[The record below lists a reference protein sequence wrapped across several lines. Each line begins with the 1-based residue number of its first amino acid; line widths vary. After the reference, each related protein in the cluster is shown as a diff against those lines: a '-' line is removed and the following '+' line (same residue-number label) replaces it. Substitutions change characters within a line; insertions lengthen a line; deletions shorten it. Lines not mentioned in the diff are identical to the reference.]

1 MRKHVTLS
9 YYTFLN
15 IDDVEGRFY
24 EEIDIYWL
32 LVREYGRELVNDAEI
47 KELIEMYTMLV
58 KERSCNIHREMY
70 FAMKP
75 EESYI
80 DYLNKIIKV
89 KNVVISDFEK
99 SEIEEVF
106 EGV

>member
-9 YYTFLN
+9 YYTFLY

-58 KERSCNIHREMY
+58 KERSCSIHREMY

>member
-1 MRKHVTLS
+1 
-9 YYTFLN
+9 
-15 IDDVEGRFY
+15 
-24 EEIDIYWL
+24 
-32 LVREYGRELVNDAEI
+32 
-47 KELIEMYTMLV
+47 
-58 KERSCNIHREMY
+58 MY

-99 SEIEEVF
+99 SEIKEVF